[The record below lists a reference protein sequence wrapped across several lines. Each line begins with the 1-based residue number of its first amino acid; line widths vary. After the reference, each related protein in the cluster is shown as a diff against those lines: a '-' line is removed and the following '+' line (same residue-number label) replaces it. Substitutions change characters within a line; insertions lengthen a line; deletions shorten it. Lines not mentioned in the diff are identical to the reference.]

1 MKLLGK
7 LTMVAA
13 GLLAISLGAMADD
26 TTATATTT
34 TTPAGTVSTE
44 TATEV
49 KSDQRSA
56 DLYTYVQ
63 TRYSLTDAQ
72 IADLKN
78 AKLNSNQTLRVAE
91 LAKMSG
97 KSVEDIIKM
106 RYEQKM
112 GWGKIAKE
120 LNLRE
125 KEVSHAV
132 NKARSDSRGV
142 LSKDDMRKDRL
153 DERAEDQA
161 DKREEHADKMK
172 SRGETRKQSGLNK
185 GPGSL
190 KGKH

>member
-125 KEVSHAV
+125 KDVSHAV

-161 DKREEHADKMK
+161 DKREDHADKVK
-172 SRGETRKQSGLNK
+172 ARGEARKQSGLNK
-185 GPGSL
+185 GPGSS

>member
-97 KSVEDIIKM
+97 KSVEEIIKM

-125 KEVSHAV
+125 KDVSHAV

-161 DKREEHADKMK
+161 DKREDHADKVK
-172 SRGETRKQSGLNK
+172 ARGEARKQSGLNK
-185 GPGSL
+185 GPGSS